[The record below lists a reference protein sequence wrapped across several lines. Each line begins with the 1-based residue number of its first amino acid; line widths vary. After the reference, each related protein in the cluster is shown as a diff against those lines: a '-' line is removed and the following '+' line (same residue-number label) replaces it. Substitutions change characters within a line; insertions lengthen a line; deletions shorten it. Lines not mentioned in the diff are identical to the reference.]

1 MPNVPNYGDRS
12 MSDLRFNSIAGAVL
26 ASAMAVVGLGIV
38 GETVFH
44 PEFPAKPGYEIDTSA
59 TMAAAGGAAKV
70 EEGPVD
76 WAAVLNDPGAVAAG
90 EKVATK
96 CRACHTFEKGGA
108 LLSGP
113 NQWNLVGRVAGTEAG
128 FTYSAAMKAYAQPWT
143 YDNLDKF
150 IASPQQDIKGTAM
163 QFVGVKNP
171 TERHALIAFLRS
183 NADSPAPIPPPLP
196 PKAEAESAAPPAAES
211 AKPAEGGG
219 TAAPKTP

>member
-1 MPNVPNYGDRS
+1 

-59 TMAAAGGAAKV
+59 TMAAGGGGATKA

-76 WAAVLNDPGAVAAG
+76 WNAILSDPAAVAAG

-113 NQWNLVGRVAGTEAG
+113 NQWNLVGRPAGTEAG
-128 FTYSAAMKAYAQPWT
+128 FTYSAAMKGYAQPWT

-150 IASPQQDIKGTAM
+150 IASPGQDVKGTAM

-196 PKAEAESAAPPAAES
+196 PKAEATSTAPPAAAES
-211 AKPAEGGG
+211 TKPPG
-219 TAAPKTP
+219 